1 MKKVAAT
8 SGHKVNLADGLLET
22 DEEFDDAALFGSK
35 GGTLARAN
43 FGGCPPLSELP
54 AMAGASAVSGFF
66 QNRV

>member
-35 GGTLARAN
+35 GGTLAGAN
-43 FGGCPPLSELP
+43 FGGVPL
-54 AMAGASAVSGFF
+54 GVSYLRW
-66 QNRV
+66 QAALT